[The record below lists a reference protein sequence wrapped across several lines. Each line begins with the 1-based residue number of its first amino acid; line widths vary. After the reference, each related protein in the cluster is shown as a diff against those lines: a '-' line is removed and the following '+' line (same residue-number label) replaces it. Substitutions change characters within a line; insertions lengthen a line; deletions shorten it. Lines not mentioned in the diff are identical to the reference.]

1 VGTHKA
7 VPGAVACLQSAG
19 NLLDWHP
26 HVHLLISWGLFQRDG
41 SFLPVAGTPDPETL
55 ARLFRHK

>member
-1 VGTHKA
+1 
-7 VPGAVACLQSAG
+7 
-19 NLLDWHP
+19 
-26 HVHLLISWGLFQRDG
+26 VHLLISWGLFQRDG